1 MKKACKSCH
10 GKGDLESNENSASWH
25 WEELSQ
31 PWICSEPRQAVV
43 LNLAGHF
50 RLGAQGSFYSVGR
63 ESLRVIGVKL
73 AMFSE
78 TLGQTLLLADKRV

>member
-1 MKKACKSCH
+1 MV
-10 GKGDLESNENSASWH
+10 GQL
-25 WEELSQ
+25 
-31 PWICSEPRQAVV
+31 WICSEPRQAVV

>member
-1 MKKACKSCH
+1 M
-10 GKGDLESNENSASWH
+10 
-25 WEELSQ
+25 
-31 PWICSEPRQAVV
+31 V

-50 RLGAQGSFYSVGR
+50 RLRAQGSFYSVGR